1 MTYFF
6 DPFSNRGSGELPPFR
21 PATNLSGF
29 SGDLR
34 SLAGKIVDVV
44 GNYLGIQFPANVYNY
59 LVPYFSTDVLRS
71 VDQYGLPFTT
81 QRLTAAF
88 SNAYNYGYT
97 DEHFAEIF
105 GYGLPGGIVASKLY
119 SVISQYVG
127 NYYKDPSQVS
137 TLITP
142 IHSIESVQSGISIV
156 PEEVPYEQPPQTQ
169 SVLLDLPVD
178 RSSVSMEIPDVNT
191 SEFPSSID
199 DKDGSYEGEDPGM
212 MDGTG
217 PLDPNS
223 NIPGEPKTM
232 AHDMTM
238 IDPEGNLVTIRV
250 TDDNT
255 TETPTEGSVDS
266 GSSDESISM
275 EGARENDSGIISE
288 TDPLNPSI
296 DSAVSGPSIDMESA
310 VNDSGPDVGI
320 TIPMPVVPVE
330 TGIPLWV
337 LGLGAVGLWML
348 LKK

>member
-1 MTYFF
+1 
-6 DPFSNRGSGELPPFR
+6 
-21 PATNLSGF
+21 
-29 SGDLR
+29 
-34 SLAGKIVDVV
+34 
-44 GNYLGIQFPANVYNY
+44 
-59 LVPYFSTDVLRS
+59 
-71 VDQYGLPFTT
+71 
-81 QRLTAAF
+81 
-88 SNAYNYGYT
+88 
-97 DEHFAEIF
+97 
-105 GYGLPGGIVASKLY
+105 
-119 SVISQYVG
+119 
-127 NYYKDPSQVS
+127 
-137 TLITP
+137 
-142 IHSIESVQSGISIV
+142 
-156 PEEVPYEQPPQTQ
+156 
-169 SVLLDLPVD
+169 
-178 RSSVSMEIPDVNT
+178 MEIPDVNT

-199 DKDGSYEGEDPGM
+199 DRDGSISEEPGS
-212 MDGTG
+212 DENSG
-217 PLDPNS
+217 PL
-223 NIPGEPKTM
+223 PGEPKTM